1 MIVSIMIQTR
11 DKVLITHDLPIAVNS
26 NPLKRKTQ
34 ISPMIRSNIRGTQ
47 ILPLIM
53 SNMIQTRDDEI
64 SNTHDSPIVGSSN
77 AFEVFFKTPTLT
89 EDCTRWDLLYMDLK
103 SQNYHSFLVDVVEK
117 AWEKIH
123 IPIQK

>member
-1 MIVSIMIQTR
+1 MFQ
-11 DKVLITHDLPIAVNS
+11 
-26 NPLKRKTQ
+26 
-34 ISPMIRSNIRGTQ
+34 RGTQ

-89 EDCTRWDLLYMDLK
+89 FIIIKFYKLL
-103 SQNYHSFLVDVVEK
+103 
-117 AWEKIH
+117 
-123 IPIQK
+123 